1 MVAAGNNQ
9 AVPMFI
15 LSFIFPLNFLFDKPI
30 DKLPLSLSLSLSLS
44 IYLSGLFGLYLFPAD
59 LHMDFGAVSEVSL
72 RR

>member
-30 DKLPLSLSLSLSLS
+30 DKLPLSLSLS

>member
-30 DKLPLSLSLSLSLS
+30 DKLPLSLSLSL
-44 IYLSGLFGLYLFPAD
+44 YLSGLFGLYLFPAD